1 MNYELFQ
8 KIHGLSGHNRILDD
22 VMIFFTND
30 VFFVYAIAL
39 LAIWMIGNTTYKKS
53 VLYAGGTGILA
64 LLGNYLI
71 TLVYYEPRPFVT
83 HHVHLLVPHAADA
96 SFPSDHA
103 TGAFAISIA
112 MWIRHRRLG
121 APMIIFAFL
130 TGLSRVWVG
139 HHYPFDV
146 VGSMIVSVIVAAVV
160 SKCSGFFEPIVNRVI
175 SVYQFILEKVKKRL
189 SGHTLHS

>member
-1 MNYELFQ
+1 MNYELF
-8 KIHGLSGHNRILDD
+8 KMIHGLSGHNRLLDD

-30 VFFVYAIAL
+30 ALIVYALAL
-39 LAIWMIGNTTYKKS
+39 LAIWMIGNTMYKKS

-83 HHVHLLVPHAADA
+83 HHVHILIPHAADA

-112 MWIRHRRLG
+112 MWIRHRKLG
-121 APMIIFAFL
+121 VPMLIFACL

-146 VGSMIVSVIVAAVV
+146 VGSLIVSVAAAAIV
-160 SKCSGFFEPIVNRVI
+160 SKCSKVFDPIINIVI
-175 SVYQFILEKVKKRL
+175 SIYQSILKKGKESL
-189 SGHTLHS
+189 SRRSLHS

>member
-22 VMIFFTND
+22 VMIFCTND
-30 VFFVYAIAL
+30 ALLVYALVL

-64 LLGNYLI
+64 LLGNFLI

-83 HHVHLLVPHAADA
+83 HHVHLLVPHVADA

-103 TGAFAISIA
+103 TGAFAISIG
-112 MWIRHRRLG
+112 MWIRHRKLG
-121 APMIIFAFL
+121 APMLIFAFL

-146 VGSMIVSVIVAAVV
+146 VGSLIVSVIVAAIV
-160 SKCSGFFEPIVNRVI
+160 SKCSRFFDPIVNKVI
-175 SVYQFILEKVKKRL
+175 SVYEFILGKVKKSL